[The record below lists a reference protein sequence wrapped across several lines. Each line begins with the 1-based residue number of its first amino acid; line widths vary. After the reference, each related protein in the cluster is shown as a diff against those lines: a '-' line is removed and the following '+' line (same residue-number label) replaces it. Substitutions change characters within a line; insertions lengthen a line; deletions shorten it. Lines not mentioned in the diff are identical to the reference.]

1 MLSVEG
7 LSVFHGAVQALFGV
21 SLAVAEGEVVA
32 LLGANG
38 AGKSTLL
45 ASIAGLL
52 PVAAGSIKLDGRD
65 IANRPAHRI
74 VREGIALVPERRDL
88 FPEMTVAENLELG
101 AYLRRDTA
109 AIREELDRIYTLFP
123 PLAKR
128 RGQAALTLSG
138 GEQQM
143 LAIGRALMGRPRW
156 LLLDEPS
163 LGLSPLM
170 LEVIFDIVARINAEE
185 RTAIFL
191 VEQNTQVA
199 LAVASRAYV
208 LETGRIVAE
217 GSSAELAA
225 SDLVRQSFLGG
236 ERRRRT
242 RET

>member
-1 MLSVEG
+1 M
-7 LSVFHGAVQALFGV
+7 QALSGV
-21 SLAVAEGEVVA
+21 SLCVGQGEIVA

-45 ASIAGLL
+45 ATIAGLM
-52 PVAAGSIKLDGRD
+52 PAAAGHVRLEGRD
-65 IANRPAHRI
+65 ITNLPAHRV

-88 FPEMTVAENLELG
+88 FPEMSVHENLELG
-101 AYLRRDTA
+101 AYLRADA
-109 AIREELDRIYTLFP
+109 AAVRTELARIYELFP
-123 PLAKR
+123 PLAAR

-143 LAIGRALMGRPRW
+143 LAIGRALMGNPRW

-163 LGLSPLM
+163 LGLSPIM
-170 LEVIFDIVARINAEE
+170 LEVIFDIVVRINAQEG
-185 RTAIFL
+185 TSVFL

-217 GSSAELAA
+217 GPSRELAD

-236 ERRRRT
+236 ARRGARS
-242 RET
+242 